1 LIRHHVAAVLGAVA
15 TMACRTSR
23 PGADPSARSGTE
35 EAPAPLPREAAV
47 PLVAVLWQ
55 EPEARFRQASI
66 EAVAYEDGTVVVD
79 VSTVRPQWGRLS
91 AADLARLRDDV
102 RQLAADWQKDARH
115 VYGAARLGT
124 DTHFVFLRVEGGE
137 FRHLSVGGHP
147 LHSGDPA
154 GIWRAD
160 PSSLPAA
167 LVRIF
172 AVTHDAPLLDR
183 HPLLP
188 NAFGVWFLPGPDR
201 GQPECKWPDGW
212 PAPTPRTSL
221 WPAVAGF
228 VALDGQKWG
237 RFREI
242 ASTCGGS
249 VSWRGDWFHLEPVTR
264 VPGEQ
269 AWASFRAAEIGPPK
283 LATDPPAVR

>member
-1 LIRHHVAAVLGAVA
+1 MIRHHVAAVLGAVA

-23 PGADPSARSGTE
+23 PGADPSAHSGTE

-188 NAFGVWFLPGPDR
+188 NAFRVWFLPGPDR
-201 GQPECKWPDGW
+201 GQPECKLAGRVACSHAEDEPLARRRRLRRAGR
-212 PAPTPRTSL
+212 PEVGEVPR
-221 WPAVAGF
+221 
-228 VALDGQKWG
+228 D
-237 RFREI
+237 REYL
-242 ASTCGGS
+242 
-249 VSWRGDWFHLEPVTR
+249 RRLRLLE
-264 VPGEQ
+264 G
-269 AWASFRAAEIGPPK
+269 
-283 LATDPPAVR
+283 